1 MSMYYPSMY
10 SLFVVPSIYPSI
22 NLSILSPH
30 PTIHLDITSMGE
42 KMKTSR
48 MEGEDRQ
55 VRKGLAGWVLV
66 RLDFEIQE
74 VRVRI
79 GEK

>member
-1 MSMYYPSMY
+1 
-10 SLFVVPSIYPSI
+10 
-22 NLSILSPH
+22 
-30 PTIHLDITSMGE
+30 
-42 KMKTSR
+42 MKTSR